1 MGTLRAV
8 TIGFVLACAGAA
20 IADGES
26 FQGRAQRGELEPR
39 PLPGGTKMTPALSS
53 TVRQALEQGS
63 PERRAAQLTAGP
75 SSSSSNA
82 EFLGLSRGTLGCG
95 ARNTDGNVRVNQD
108 CGFRPQNE
116 TIIKYNPFDP
126 DNLTGGFNDYRTGE
140 GHAGFSFSLDGGR
153 TWGDGILPVTN
164 RRNNPPPGHT
174 IRGGP
179 GTNHTYEA
187 HGDPGLAWDSR
198 GNAFYSAGVFDRS
211 TGASAIFA
219 TVSLGLKGA
228 TYISVPNGTVN
239 PPYVVAEDNDVLV
252 LHDKPFI
259 AADFYP
265 GSRFRD
271 YVYVTWSGFD
281 FACGP
286 GGNPAYCKSPIY
298 FSRSQDH
305 GRTWTTPKII
315 SGSSPLCFF
324 GDFFDPTAKPSD
336 CNFDQGSDPV
346 VLPNGDLVVVFN
358 NGNTPPGNP
367 NGQQL
372 AVVSQN
378 AGDTWFGP
386 FKVGDDVTTGEP
398 QCAGVGQCI
407 PGAYVR
413 TNDFPRIAVHKSNG
427 HLYVVWQDYRTG
439 EYDIQISRS
448 IDGGFTWTEAA
459 APVNPDFCRQGNVGC
474 SGKKDKDHYFPAVD
488 VVSGIRGVDRDDRA
502 GDDEESRSGDLVAVS
517 YFRTYRIPGENTLPV
532 IALDSPGAGQMNTD
546 YSLAG
551 GHGVDT
557 PYAARRVSPETPP
570 PSFVGFN
577 GDYSGLVVIG
587 RQAHPLW
594 SDARNPAPAGQF
606 GATPTQDE
614 DIFTDSVPV
623 LTGRAEQ
630 ER

>member
-1 MGTLRAV
+1 MRMLRGL
-8 TIGFVLACAGAA
+8 TIGLVLACAGASLA
-20 IADGES
+20 EGEG
-26 FQGRAQRGELEPR
+26 FQGRAQRGELDQR
-39 PLPGGTKMTPALSS
+39 LLPGGTKRTPALSS
-53 TVRQALEQGS
+53 TVLRALEQGS
-63 PERRAAQLTAGP
+63 VEPRAAEISAAA

-82 EFLGLSRGTLGCG
+82 QFLGLSRGTLGCG
-95 ARNTDGNVRVNQD
+95 ARNTDSNIRVNQD

-126 DNLTGGFNDYRTGE
+126 DNITGGFNDYRTGE

-153 TWGDGILPVTN
+153 TWGDGIVPTTN

-198 GNAFYSAGVFDRS
+198 GNAFYSLGSFDRS

-228 TYISVPNGTVN
+228 TYVSVPNGVVN
-239 PPYVVAEDNDVLV
+239 PPYVVAEDNDVFV

-271 YVYVTWSGFD
+271 NVYVTWSGFD
-281 FACGP
+281 FACGH

-298 FSRSQDH
+298 FSRSSNR
-305 GRTWTTPKII
+305 GTTWTTPKVI
-315 SGSSPLCFF
+315 SGNSPALCFF
-324 GDFFDPTAKPSD
+324 GDFFDPTARPSD

-358 NGNTPPGNP
+358 NGNTPPNNP

-372 AVVSQN
+372 AVVSQD

-386 FKVGDDVTTGEP
+386 FKVGDDITTGEP

-439 EYDIQISRS
+439 EYDL
-448 IDGGFTWTEAA
+448 
-459 APVNPDFCRQGNVGC
+459 
-474 SGKKDKDHYFPAVD
+474 H
-488 VVSGIRGVDRDDRA
+488 
-502 GDDEESRSGDLVAVS
+502 
-517 YFRTYRIPGENTLPV
+517 
-532 IALDSPGAGQMNTD
+532 M
-546 YSLAG
+546 
-551 GHGVDT
+551 
-557 PYAARRVSPETPP
+557 
-570 PSFVGFN
+570 
-577 GDYSGLVVIG
+577 
-587 RQAHPLW
+587 
-594 SDARNPAPAGQF
+594 
-606 GATPTQDE
+606 
-614 DIFTDSVPV
+614 
-623 LTGRAEQ
+623 
-630 ER
+630 